1 MEMEKEMLNDN
12 DLEEIS
18 GGGVTLILNEKECTA
33 LQRAGFL
40 HGGKINP
47 DDIEDIREFLRLLGK
62 TDPLHIIY
70 Y

>member
-1 MEMEKEMLNDN
+1 MEKEMLNES

-18 GGGVTLILNEKECTA
+18 GGGMTLVLNESECTA
-33 LQRAGFL
+33 LQKAGFL
-40 HGGKINP
+40 HRGKINP

-62 TDPLHIIY
+62 TEPLHIIY